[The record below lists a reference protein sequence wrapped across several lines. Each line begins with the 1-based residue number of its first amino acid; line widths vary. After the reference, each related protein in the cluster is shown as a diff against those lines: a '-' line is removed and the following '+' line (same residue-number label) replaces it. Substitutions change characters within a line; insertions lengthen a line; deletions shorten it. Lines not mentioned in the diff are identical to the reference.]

1 MKAKISR
8 MWRSGVAL
16 LLALCLV
23 AGFVPTAFAADVTKD
38 DVNNA
43 VDTAIAE
50 IEATLGDL
58 IEVLEKYGPNAADA
72 LLAQWEA
79 FDYEG
84 KIDKII
90 ETMKPIWESAY
101 ADAEELYPVV
111 EGMIKSLEGDKNA
124 LVSALEAVNVALAAK
139 KAALEDVLANQEIGD
154 IHIPNINI
162 DGIGGNEQTEVPE
175 NDCVVEGEG
184 VVAELKAAIA
194 DLEHAAAVIAAL
206 IADIEADL
214 ADMATLAA
222 QLADAAKELKLTV
235 ADIIAAAGDVKAA
248 YENVKEV
255 LTTNNGEVTEAF
267 AEAYNAAKNAA
278 IASVEV
284 LKDIVAEAVV
294 FEDEAVA
301 IADAVLA
308 QAKAVKAM
316 VEEKLFE
323 LIAYVDAIELA
334 NVKEY
339 ILDIQNDFVAGEPE
353 FELIEDLKVMFGAA
367 IVAKEYLTNEE
378 NDLKADAEAA
388 IETLLELY
396 AEEIEAAEKALTDK
410 WAEIEPQIEAK
421 YEELKAE
428 IEAEYKG
435 VIAALEAQKL
445 ALEAEIEAAKAALKN
460 AAEDAVA
467 PLKAQ
472 IERLEKDL
480 ATVKADLA
488 HAAAHFNTA
497 LKLAYEEAK
506 IAVMA
511 LYNEVMAE
519 LYKAI
524 EELKAQLKQALED
537 LKNAVKEMIENA
549 IKAAVDSI
557 LGKILKTLEDL
568 KNALIA
574 MGIETIEE
582 LVAALEALFN
592 EMLYNATHADLVIDE
607 DFTYVALGD
616 GTAMTDSYAEELA
629 YALAAE
635 AAAEGIESINFL
647 NAAFAGNT
655 VAAEAAALTAE
666 AAEADLI
673 TLGFS
678 QTDMLANAVAALMAG
693 EAADWAALLGEEAVP
708 YVNEALASVAAEIA
722 ALELDAEIEAV
733 VNALVEAYAY
743 NAVEFATN
751 LPALIG
757 AIRAVNEDAVVVVV
771 GMYNPI
777 ADVTAMGMD
786 MAAFAEYFDYL
797 VEAVD
802 VYGIGLAMLTGAMD
816 YVAAPAVEIEKAELG
831 LADLGALIEDA
842 DFSALYP
849 SANGDAYIAEQIA
862 NALNLTF
869 VVEEFAGI
877 WGDADGDGFVTP
889 IDAML
894 VLQYY
899 IGAITEADLNAA
911 VCDVDGDGYVSPV
924 DAMLILQF
932 YIEAITEFPV
942 EA

>member
-23 AGFVPTAFAADVTKD
+23 AGFVPTAFAATAEAERVEGIVEDTVLEIGD
-38 DVNNA
+38 SLQNLLA
-43 VDTAIAE
+43 VISKYAPDAPEAIWNLWVEQGYVKAVEEAIDELAAKLPAINDYLMAELPKIGDEIAE
-50 IEATLGDL
+50 
-58 IEVLEKYGPNAADA
+58 LEDEKD
-72 LLAQWEA
+72 
-79 FDYEG
+79 
-84 KIDKII
+84 
-90 ETMKPIWESAY
+90 
-101 ADAEELYPVV
+101 ELV
-111 EGMIKSLEGDKNA
+111 A
-124 LVSALEAVNVALAAK
+124 ALEAVNAALAAK
-139 KAALEDVLANQEIGD
+139 KAALEEVLANQEIGD
-154 IHIPNINI
+154 VYIPNINI

-184 VVAELKAAIA
+184 VAAELKAAIA

-214 ADMATLAA
+214 ADMAKLVAQIVAA
-222 QLADAAKELKLTV
+222 GEELELSV
-235 ADIIAAAGDVKAA
+235 ASIIAAADDVKVA
-248 YENVKEV
+248 YENIKEV
-255 LTTNNGEVTEAF
+255 LTTNNGEVTDAVAATYE
-267 AEAYNAAKNAA
+267 AAKKAA
-278 IASVEV
+278 TEAVEV
-284 LKDIVAEAVV
+284 LKLAVEKAHGLDDDMADLIATANDKAEALHDDVV
-294 FEDEAVA
+294 ADLTAFVESVDVNVVIEA
-301 IADAVLA
+301 LA
-308 QAKAVKAM
+308 KFAGQGD
-316 VEEKLFE
+316 EEKE
-323 LIAYVDAIELA
+323 LV
-334 NVKEY
+334 
-339 ILDIQNDFVAGEPE
+339 
-353 FELIEDLKVMFGAA
+353 EDLITLFFAVQK
-367 IVAKEYLTNEE
+367 AKDYLTDEKFDLEE
-378 NDLKADAEAA
+378 KYFEGIQWIQDN
-388 IETLLELY
+388 Y

-410 WAEIEPQIEAK
+410 WAEIEPQIKAK
-421 YEELKAE
+421 YNELKAE

-616 GTAMTDSYAEELA
+616 GTAMTESYAEELA

-932 YIEAITEFPV
+932 YVGDIIVFPV

>member
-23 AGFVPTAFAADVTKD
+23 VGFVPTAFAADVTKD

-58 IEVLEKYGPNAADA
+58 IEVLEKYAPNAPEAIWNLWVEQGYVADVEEA
-72 LLAQWEA
+72 IDELAA
-79 FDYEG
+79 KLPAINDYLMAELP
-84 KIDKII
+84 KIGDEI
-90 ETMKPIWESAY
+90 
-101 ADAEELYPVV
+101 AELEDEKDELV
-111 EGMIKSLEGDKNA
+111 A
-124 LVSALEAVNVALAAK
+124 ALEAVNAALAAK
-139 KAALEDVLANQEIGD
+139 KAALEEVLANQEIGD
-154 IHIPNINI
+154 VYIPNINI

-214 ADMATLAA
+214 TDMAKLVAQIMAA
-222 QLADAAKELKLTV
+222 GEELELSV
-235 ADIIAAAGDVKAA
+235 ASIIAAADDVKVA
-248 YENVKEV
+248 YENIKEV
-255 LTTNNGEVTEAF
+255 LTTNNGEVTDAVAATYEAAKKAA
-267 AEAYNAAKNAA
+267 AEA
-278 IASVEV
+278 VEV
-284 LKDIVAEAVV
+284 LKLAVEKAHGLDDEMADLIATANDKAEALHDKVV
-294 FEDEAVA
+294 
-301 IADAVLA
+301 ADLT
-308 QAKAVKAM
+308 
-316 VEEKLFE
+316 EW
-323 LIAYVDAIELA
+323 AIEVNNIEVIKA
-334 NVKEY
+334 A
-339 ILDIQNDFVAGEPE
+339 LDAFAAEGGAEGALVEDLEAMFVA
-353 FELIEDLKVMFGAA
+353 V

>member
-1 MKAKISR
+1 MNAKISR

-23 AGFVPTAFAADVTKD
+23 VGFVPAAFAAEVTKD

-58 IEVLEKYGPNAADA
+58 AAVLEKYAPNAPEAIWNLWVEQGYVADVEAAIAALSEQLPGINATLQDEILPAIGDAIADMEDEKDA
-72 LLAQWEA
+72 LV
-79 FDYEG
+79 D
-84 KIDKII
+84 
-90 ETMKPIWESAY
+90 
-101 ADAEELYPVV
+101 
-111 EGMIKSLEGDKNA
+111 
-124 LVSALEAVNVALAAK
+124 ALEDLNAALAAK
-139 KAALEDVLANQEIGD
+139 KAALEEVLANQEIGD
-154 IHIPNINI
+154 VYIPNISI

-175 NDCVVEGEG
+175 NECVVEGEG
-184 VVAELKAAIA
+184 IVAELKAAIA

-214 ADMATLAA
+214 VDMANLVAQIMAA
-222 QLADAAKELKLTV
+222 GEELELSV
-235 ADIIAAAGDVKAA
+235 ASIIAVAGDVKVA
-248 YENVKEV
+248 YENIKEV
-255 LTTNNGEVTEAF
+255 LTTNNGKVTDAVAATYEAAKKAATEA
-267 AEAYNAAKNAA
+267 
-278 IASVEV
+278 VEV
-284 LKDIVAEAVV
+284 LKLAVAEAHKL
-294 FEDEAVA
+294 
-301 IADAVLA
+301 DAGMA
-308 QAKAVKAM
+308 
-316 VEEKLFE
+316 E
-323 LIAYVDAIELA
+323 LIATANDKAEALHDKVVADLTEWAIEVNNIEVIKA
-334 NVKEY
+334 A
-339 ILDIQNDFVAGEPE
+339 LDAFAAEGGAEGALVEDIKAMFVA
-353 FELIEDLKVMFGAA
+353 VMA
-367 IVAKEYLTNEE
+367 AKEYLTNEE
-378 NDLKADAEAA
+378 TDLKADTEAA

-396 AEEIEAAEKALTDK
+396 ADEIEAAEKALTDK

-537 LKNAVKEMIENA
+537 LKNAGKEMIEEA
-549 IKAAVDSI
+549 IREALEGI
-557 LGKILKTLEDL
+557 LGEIVKTLEEL

-616 GTAMTDSYAEELA
+616 GTAMTESYAEELA
-629 YALAAE
+629 AALAAE

-693 EAADWAALLGEEAVP
+693 EASDWAALLGEEAVP
-708 YVNEALASVAAEIA
+708 YVNEALAAVAEKVA
-722 ALELDAEIEAV
+722 ALELDADLEAL

-743 NAVEFATN
+743 NAVEFAVE
-751 LPALIG
+751 LPALIK
-757 AIRAVNEDAVVVVV
+757 AIRDVNAEAVVIVV
-771 GMYNPI
+771 GLYNPVEAVTVDLRVMEPIKI
-777 ADVTAMGMD
+777 ADFG
-786 MAAFAEYFDYL
+786 AEYFDYL

-802 VYGIGLAMLTGAMD
+802 AYGIGLAMLTGAMD
-816 YVAAPAVEIEKAELG
+816 FVSAPEVEIAN
-831 LADLGALIEDA
+831 ADLDLDALDA
-842 DFSALYP
+842 ILEEGDFSALYP
-849 SANGDAYIAEQIA
+849 SAKGDAYIAEQIA
-862 NALNLTF
+862 NALNLSF
-869 VVEEFAGI
+869 EIAGL
-877 WGDADGDGFVTP
+877 WGDADGDGAVTP

-894 VLQYY
+894 VLQFYV
-899 IGAITEADLNAA
+899 GDITEADLNVA
-911 VCDVDGDGYVSPV
+911 VCDVDGDGFVSPV
-924 DAMLILQF
+924 DAMLILQH
-932 YIEAITEFPV
+932 YVGDITVFPV